1 MKENRRSFFAKLTG
15 GMLVGGL
22 FTIKPLSALS
32 KQFSKVEENNE
43 FQVKIHPAAI
53 KRNERKGK

>member
-1 MKENRRSFFAKLTG
+1 MKENRRNFFTKLTG

-22 FTIKPLSALS
+22 FTIKPLAMLS
-32 KQFSKVEENNE
+32 KQITKKEEE
-43 FQVKIHPAAI
+43 KFEVKIHPRAI